1 MDSMIQ
7 LVDQH
12 ALSLYLSRAQHSI
25 TLRQQQM
32 AAMTAM
38 RGDDWWDK
46 IKAYEEGNDFERC
59 GSIAVIDI
67 KGCLAY
73 GYDFWMWLMDGCS
86 YCGIINKVNC
96 AADDSG
102 VTKIVL
108 NVNSPGGGVIGCPE
122 AADAIFNARKKKEVV
137 AVVNPEAASAG
148 YWLASQAQ
156 RIVALSSGFVGSVG
170 AEIDYQ
176 SFAGM
181 LKELGIDVSII
192 RSAVS
197 PDKNLGHAYEPI
209 SDKAKEYYQG
219 LVDYSASKFIE
230 QVARGRGMK
239 ESEVLA
245 NFGKGRMMF
254 GAQALQAKMVDSLG
268 DLASETQQVPSSGP
282 TASQRRMRSENG
294 SASSAVMN
302 AREWQR
308 AVRR

>member
-12 ALSLYLSRAQHSI
+12 ALSLYFSRAQHGI
-25 TLRQQQM
+25 QLRSQQ
-32 AAMTAM
+32 AASMTAM
-38 RGDDWWDK
+38 KGDDWWDR
-46 IKAYEEGNDFERC
+46 IKAYEEGCEYERC

-86 YCGIINKVNC
+86 YCGIINKVNA

-108 NVNSPGGGVIGCPE
+108 NVNSPGGGVIGCTE
-122 AADAIFNARKKKEVV
+122 AADAIFAARKKKEIV

-148 YWLASQAQ
+148 YWMASQAE
-156 RIVALSSGFVGSVG
+156 RIVCLSSGMVGSVG

-176 SFAGM
+176 SFSGM
-181 LKELGIDVSII
+181 LKEVGIDVSII
-192 RSAVS
+192 RSEVS

-219 LVDYSASKFIE
+219 LVDLQGAKFIE
-230 QVARGRGMK
+230 HVARGRGMK
-239 ESEVLA
+239 ESEVTA

-254 GAQALQAKMVDSLG
+254 GTQALKVKMVDSLG
-268 DLASETQQVPSSGP
+268 DLASEVQQVPANSSGP
-282 TASQRRMRSENG
+282 NRRVMRSEQ
-294 SASSAVMN
+294 SSAVMN
-302 AREWQR
+302 ARDWMR
-308 AVRR
+308 TVRG